1 MNTSVPHWRFLSRLA
16 AFMTLCVML
25 GSLGCA
31 VRQLPGNYVVGNL
44 ENTTATPGGSDDATA
59 SARVHA
65 LWAER
70 APSDARNDLCIGSG
84 DLLEITVFHWPE
96 MSGLKARVSA
106 AGMVSLP
113 LLGDIAAAGL
123 TEREL
128 QDRIAARLREG
139 LMKDPNVNV
148 FVTQR
153 TSQQVS
159 ITGAVSRPGLLPLT
173 RDRRTLADLI
183 SEAGGLSEQAGGKIL
198 FYPARGGGGCAQ
210 ESPVRVASLAPPADI
225 APLEIDLN
233 QQYEPPQENPLA
245 LPAIG
250 GDAITVNRGQF
261 LVDGWVASPGAKG
274 ISPGMTALSA
284 ITAAGG
290 ALYPAELSEVVLVRA
305 ERDGRKERIP
315 IDLNA
320 VQKGERKDVTMQAG
334 DVLQVPPSPIR
345 LVPYGFFWLVTNVV
359 RVGAGVSLTA
369 F

>member
-1 MNTSVPHWRFLSRLA
+1 MNAFVHFRSAARFAAVVPLCATLA
-16 AFMTLCVML
+16 
-25 GSLGCA
+25 SLGCA
-31 VRQLPGNYVVGNL
+31 VRQMPGNYVVGNL
-44 ENTTATPGGSDDATA
+44 EGTAANSSGPEGVSAR
-59 SARVHA
+59 ARVHA

-70 APSDARNDLCIGSG
+70 VPDGAGSELCIGAG

-96 MSGLKARVSA
+96 MSGLKARVSG

-139 LMKDPNVNV
+139 LVKNPNVNV
-148 FVTQR
+148 FVTER

-159 ITGAVSRPGLLPLT
+159 ITGAVSRPGLVPLT
-173 RDRRTLADLI
+173 RDRRTLADVI
-183 SEAGGLSEQAGGKIL
+183 SEAGGLSQEAGGKIL
-198 FYPARGGGGCAQ
+198 FYPARGSGRCAQ
-210 ESPVRVASLAPPADI
+210 ESPVRVASLATPVDI
-225 APLEIDLN
+225 TPLEIDLN
-233 QQYEPPQENPLA
+233 DQYEPPHENPLA

-261 LVDGWVASPGAKG
+261 LVDGWVASPGAIG

-284 ITAAGG
+284 LTAAGG
-290 ALYPAELSEVVLVRA
+290 ALYPAALSRVVLVRA
-305 ERDGRKERIP
+305 ERGGTKQRIA

-320 VQKGERKDVTMQAG
+320 VQKGEQKDVTLQAG
-334 DVLQVPPSPIR
+334 DIIQVPPSPIR
-345 LVPYGFFWLVTNVV
+345 MLPYGVFWIITNVV

-369 F
+369 L